1 VLHKDVAAKPAREA
15 EDHSTVLEDTS
26 LTSRLGQRQ
35 KQVQQVLTSPRSQS
49 PRQETEMRCVLGE
62 LLDHLGTMARLL
74 PAERR
79 LTEPLEQRL
88 LGFLDRLGN
97 LLPNEPKQPFNQE
110 GTQELSN
117 ELHCVLLEVAVEA
130 ERPEYLRVR
139 LDQEHHREKGEQ
151 SETRWSHLFETND
164 LAALRNAMA
173 PGGPTSES
181 ASGATSRTVEMLTTL
196 YQTRSNHE
204 REQWAHDRLRDARL
218 QWVGRWLLQ
227 LLVSVVILLPL
238 AFTLSSSTKHPQW
251 LENGIVVTLVAVT
264 GALGGALS
272 GVRRLLGTPILR
284 GELERFQSAFRAQLL
299 VGGTLGLISL
309 LLFQVGSLPT
319 FQAIRGFPTVAPLA
333 IYAFLA
339 GFSEP
344 FIFGI
349 VQGLI
354 GGRSPSPSDPSLDR
368 GFAK

>member
-97 LLPNEPKQPFNQE
+97 LLPKEPKQPFNQE

-130 ERPEYLRVR
+130 EPPEYLRVR
-139 LDQEHHREKGEQ
+139 LDQ
-151 SETRWSHLFETND
+151 
-164 LAALRNAMA
+164 
-173 PGGPTSES
+173 
-181 ASGATSRTVEMLTTL
+181 MLTTL

-251 LENGIVVTLVAVT
+251 LENGIVVTLFAVT

-354 GGRSPSPSDPSLDR
+354 GGRIPSPSDPSLDR